1 MKIKT
6 LLIVG
11 LLFSVANIFAQIPTG
26 YYDGTAGLS
35 GSALKTKL
43 SSIIS
48 SGHQTKSYDALD
60 DEYPNSDKDSYYEKD
75 GTVLDIYSENPTET
89 DPYVYQFGVKKCG
102 NYKIEGDCYN
112 KEHIFPQGY
121 FNKASP
127 MVSDIHHIVP
137 TDGKVNGMRSNFPFG
152 NVGSSVSYT
161 SKNGSKLGT
170 SNSVNYSGKV
180 FEPINEFK
188 GDVARMIF
196 YFATRYEAKLK
207 DFDANDIL
215 TNTSFPGIQ
224 SWELEVLKQWH
235 TQDPVSQREID
246 RNNAA
251 YTYQGNRNPY
261 IDHPVYVSAVWG
273 GSTPVTDTESPST
286 PTNLTVT
293 NTTASSIS
301 LTWNAS
307 TDNVGV
313 SAYEIYL
320 DGVFQIAVSG
330 TTGTING
337 LAPSTTYNFYIIARD
352 AAGNLSSASNTASGT
367 TLAGSGGTPIS
378 CGTENFENIPTNTSG
393 GDQNYLARTW
403 TSNGIT
409 WNASAARTD
418 QTINNKAITVENG
431 ALSSSTI
438 SGGISSLTVKTQM
451 KFTGNPGK
459 FNLYINGDMVGQIPY
474 SSTVTT
480 TTIPNINIAG
490 NITINIT
497 DNSAVGTGTR
507 GRVAFD
513 DLSWTC
519 YSPLS
524 TNEVEKVRW
533 NIYPNPVKN
542 NILFVNGKDIQKIK
556 RIEIYNISGALV
568 QVVENPFSKGNNI
581 QLRNLNKGVYIL
593 KAENTTQ
600 KFIVE

>member
-251 YTYQGNRNPY
+251 YTYQRNRNPF
-261 IDHPVYVSAVWG
+261 IDHPEYVDLIWG
-273 GSTPVTDTESPST
+273 TTTPDTEAPST
-286 PTNLTVT
+286 PTNLIVT
-293 NTTASSIS
+293 GSTSSTIS
-301 LTWNAS
+301 LSWTAS
-307 TDNVGV
+307 TDNIMV
-313 SAYEIYL
+313 ATYDIYL
-320 DGVFQIAVSG
+320 DGTLKTSSSSNSITV
-330 TTGTING
+330 TGLN
-337 LAPSTTYNFYIIARD
+337 PSTTYSFYVKAKD
-352 AAGNLSSASNTASGT
+352 AAGNTSSQSNTTTGT
-367 TLAGSGGTPIS
+367 TTENTGGNDGGSTTS
-378 CGTENFENIPTNTSG
+378 CGTEDFEGVSGAVNT
-393 GDQNYLARTW
+393 YKTVTW
-403 TSNGIT
+403 NNNGIT
-409 WNASAARTD
+409 WTATDSRSD
-418 QTINNKAITVENG
+418 QTINNKAITVRNG
-431 ALSSSTI
+431 TLSSSTI
-438 SGGISSLTVKTQM
+438 SGGISSLTIKTQL
-451 KFTGNPGK
+451 KFSGTSGSFK
-459 FNLYINGDMVGQIPY
+459 LFINGVEKGTIPY
-474 SSTVTT
+474 NNTITN
-480 TTIPNINIAG
+480 TTISNINISG
-490 NITINIT
+490 NITISIQSNSTT
-497 DNSAVGTGTR
+497 DN
-507 GRVAFD
+507 RVAFD
-513 DLSWTC
+513 DLSWNC
-519 YSPLS
+519 YNGLGTDETTVNKFS
-524 TNEVEKVRW
+524 
-533 NIYPNPVKN
+533 IYPNPVKN
-542 NILFVNGKDIQKIK
+542 NTLYVTGKNIEKIK
-556 RIEIYNISGALV
+556 RVEIYNVNGILV
-568 QVVENPFSKGNNI
+568 QVIEKPFNNKNYITLKNPTKGMYLLKFDNNSFKFLVE
-581 QLRNLNKGVYIL
+581 
-593 KAENTTQ
+593 
-600 KFIVE
+600 

>member
-251 YTYQGNRNPY
+251 YTYQRNRNPF
-261 IDHPVYVSAVWG
+261 IDHPEYVDLIWG
-273 GSTPVTDTESPST
+273 TTTPDTEAPST
-286 PTNLTVT
+286 PTNLIVT
-293 NTTASSIS
+293 GSTSSTIS
-301 LTWNAS
+301 LSWTAS
-307 TDNVGV
+307 TDNIMV
-313 SAYEIYL
+313 ATYDIYL
-320 DGVFQIAVSG
+320 DGTLKTSSSSNSITV
-330 TTGTING
+330 TGLN
-337 LAPSTTYNFYIIARD
+337 PSTTYSFYVKAKD
-352 AAGNLSSASNTASGT
+352 AAGNTSSQSNTTTGT
-367 TLAGSGGTPIS
+367 TTENTGGNDGGSTTS
-378 CGTENFENIPTNTSG
+378 CGTEDFEEASGAVNT
-393 GDQNYLARTW
+393 YKTVTW
-403 TSNGIT
+403 NNNGIT
-409 WNASAARTD
+409 WTATDSRSD
-418 QTINNKAITVENG
+418 QTINNKAITVRNG
-431 ALSSSTI
+431 TLSSSTI
-438 SGGISSLTVKTQM
+438 SGGISSLTIKTQL
-451 KFTGNPGK
+451 KFSGTNGSFK
-459 FNLYINGDMVGQIPY
+459 LFINGVEKGTIPY
-474 SSTVTT
+474 SDTVTT
-480 TTIPNINIAG
+480 TTISNINVSG
-490 NITINIT
+490 NVTISIQN
-497 DNSAVGTGTR
+497 NSTTSN
-507 GRVAFD
+507 RVAFD

-519 YSPLS
+519 YNGLGTDETTVNKFS
-524 TNEVEKVRW
+524 
-533 NIYPNPVKN
+533 IYPNPVKN
-542 NILFVNGKDIQKIK
+542 NTLYVTGKNIEKIK
-556 RIEIYNISGALV
+556 RLEIYNMNGILV
-568 QVVENPFSKGNNI
+568 QVIEKPFNNK
-581 QLRNLNKGVYIL
+581 NYITL
-593 KAENTTQ
+593 KNTTKGMYLL
-600 KFIVE
+600 KFDNNSFKFLVE

>member
-251 YTYQGNRNPY
+251 YKYQGNRNPF
-261 IDHPVYVSAVWG
+261 IDHPEYVALIWG
-273 GSTPVTDTESPST
+273 TTTPDTEAPTT

-293 NTTASSIS
+293 GSTSSSIS
-301 LTWNAS
+301 LSWTAS
-307 TDNVGV
+307 TDNIIVAAYDIYVDGTLKTSSTSN
-313 SAYEIYL
+313 SAT
-320 DGVFQIAVSG
+320 V
-330 TTGTING
+330 TGLN
-337 LAPSTTYNFYIIARD
+337 PSTTYTFYIKAKD
-352 AAGNLSSASNTASGT
+352 AAGNTSSQSNTVTGT
-367 TLAGSGGTPIS
+367 TTENTGGGGNNNNTT
-378 CGTENFENIPTNTSG
+378 CGTENFEGISGTPNTYETINWTN
-393 GDQNYLARTW
+393 
-403 TSNGIT
+403 NGIT
-409 WNASAARTD
+409 WTATDSRSD
-418 QTINNKAITVENG
+418 QTINNKAITVRNG
-431 ALSSSTI
+431 TLSSSTI
-438 SGGISSLTVKTQM
+438 SGGISSLTIKTQL
-451 KFTGNPGK
+451 KFSGTNGSFK
-459 FNLYINGDMVGQIPY
+459 LFINGIEKGTIPY
-474 SSTVTT
+474 SDTVTT
-480 TTIPNINIAG
+480 TTISNINVSG
-490 NITINIT
+490 NVTISIQN
-497 DNSAVGTGTR
+497 NSTTSN
-507 GRVAFD
+507 RVAFD

-519 YSPLS
+519 YNGLGTDETTVNKFS
-524 TNEVEKVRW
+524 
-533 NIYPNPVKN
+533 IYPNPVKN
-542 NILFVNGKDIQKIK
+542 NTLYVTGKNIEKIK
-556 RIEIYNISGALV
+556 RLEIYNMNGILV
-568 QVVENPFSKGNNI
+568 QVIEKPFNNKNYITLKNPTKGMYLLKFDNNSFKFLVE
-581 QLRNLNKGVYIL
+581 
-593 KAENTTQ
+593 
-600 KFIVE
+600 

>member
-251 YTYQGNRNPY
+251 YTYQGNRNPF
-261 IDHPVYVSAVWG
+261 IDHQEYVAQIWG
-273 GSTPVTDTESPST
+273 TTTPDTEAPST

-293 NTTASSIS
+293 GSTSSSIS
-301 LTWNAS
+301 LSWTAS
-307 TDNVGV
+307 TDNIIVAAYDIYVDGTLKTTV
-313 SAYEIYL
+313 TGNSASI
-320 DGVFQIAVSG
+320 SG
-330 TTGTING
+330 LT
-337 LAPSTTYNFYIIARD
+337 PSTTYNFYVIAKD
-352 AAGNLSSASNTASGT
+352 SSGNTSSASNLVSGT
-367 TLAGSGGTPIS
+367 TLAGSGGEVTPTT
-378 CGTENFENIPTNTSG
+378 CGTENFENIPASSNSYST
-393 GDQNYLARTW
+393 RTW
-403 TSNGIT
+403 TNNNIT
-409 WNASAARTD
+409 WAATDARTD
-418 QTINNKAITVENG
+418 ETLDNRAIVIRNG
-431 ALSSSTI
+431 SLQSSSI
-438 SGGISSLTVKTQM
+438 SGGIGNLTITTLLKYSGTSGTF
-451 KFTGNPGK
+451 KLF
-459 FNLYINGDMVGQIPY
+459 INGIEKGTIPY
-474 SSTVTT
+474 SDTVTT
-480 TTIPNINIAG
+480 TTISNINVSG
-490 NITINIT
+490 NVTISIQN
-497 DNSAVGTGTR
+497 NSTTSN
-507 GRVAFD
+507 RVAFD

-519 YSPLS
+519 YNDLATSEIKS
-524 TNEVEKVRW
+524 NKFS
-533 NIYPNPVKN
+533 IYPNTIKN
-542 NILFVNGKDIQKIK
+542 NMLFVKSENLSKIK
-556 RIEIYNISGALV
+556 KVEIYNTSGVLV
-568 QVVENPFSKGNNI
+568 QVAEKPF
-581 QLRNLNKGVYIL
+581 LNKNYLVL
-593 KAENTTQ
+593 KNLPKGIYFAKFDDNAQ
-600 KFIVE
+600 KFLVE

>member
-1 MKIKT
+1 M
-6 LLIVG
+6 
-11 LLFSVANIFAQIPTG
+11 FAQIPTG

-251 YTYQGNRNPY
+251 YTYQRNRNPF
-261 IDHPVYVSAVWG
+261 IDHPEYVDLIWG
-273 GSTPVTDTESPST
+273 TTTPDTEAPST
-286 PTNLTVT
+286 PTNLIVT
-293 NTTASSIS
+293 GSTSSTIS
-301 LTWNAS
+301 LSWTAS
-307 TDNVGV
+307 TDNIMV
-313 SAYEIYL
+313 ATYDIYL
-320 DGVFQIAVSG
+320 DGTLKTSSTSNSATV
-330 TTGTING
+330 TGLN
-337 LAPSTTYNFYIIARD
+337 PSTTYTFYIKAKD
-352 AAGNLSSASNTASGT
+352 AAGNISSQSNTVTGT
-367 TLAGSGGTPIS
+367 TTENTGGGGNNNNTT
-378 CGTENFENIPTNTSG
+378 CGTENFEGISGTPNTYETI
-393 GDQNYLARTW
+393 NW
-403 TSNGIT
+403 TSTGIT
-409 WNASAARTD
+409 WTATDSRSD
-418 QTINNKAITVENG
+418 QTINNKAITVRNG
-431 ALSSSTI
+431 KLSSSPI
-438 SGGISSLTVKTQM
+438 SGGISSLTIKTQL
-451 KFTGNPGK
+451 KFSGTNGSFK
-459 FNLYINGDMVGQIPY
+459 LFINGVEKGTIPY
-474 SSTVTT
+474 SDTVTT
-480 TTIPNINIAG
+480 TTISNINVSG
-490 NITINIT
+490 NVTISIQN
-497 DNSAVGTGTR
+497 NSTTSN
-507 GRVAFD
+507 RVAFD

-519 YSPLS
+519 YNGLGTDETTVNKFS
-524 TNEVEKVRW
+524 
-533 NIYPNPVKN
+533 IYPNPVKN
-542 NILFVNGKDIQKIK
+542 NTLYVSGKNIEKIK
-556 RIEIYNISGALV
+556 RVEIYNVNGILV
-568 QVVENPFSKGNNI
+568 QVIEKPFNNKNYITLKNPTKGMYLLKFDNNSFKFLVE
-581 QLRNLNKGVYIL
+581 
-593 KAENTTQ
+593 
-600 KFIVE
+600 

>member
-251 YTYQGNRNPY
+251 YTYQRNRNPF
-261 IDHPVYVSAVWG
+261 IDHPEYVDLIWG
-273 GSTPVTDTESPST
+273 TTTPDTEAPST
-286 PTNLTVT
+286 PTNLIVT
-293 NTTASSIS
+293 GSTSSTIS
-301 LTWNAS
+301 LSWTDS
-307 TDNVGV
+307 TDNIMV
-313 SAYEIYL
+313 ATYDIYL
-320 DGVFQIAVSG
+320 DGTLKTSSSSNSITV
-330 TTGTING
+330 TGLN
-337 LAPSTTYNFYIIARD
+337 PSTTYSFYVKAKD
-352 AAGNLSSASNTASGT
+352 AAGNISSQSNTVTGT
-367 TLAGSGGTPIS
+367 TTENTGGGGNNNNTT
-378 CGTENFENIPTNTSG
+378 CGTENFEGISGTPNTYETINWTN
-393 GDQNYLARTW
+393 
-403 TSNGIT
+403 NGIT
-409 WNASAARTD
+409 WTATDSRSD
-418 QTINNKAITVENG
+418 QTINNKAITVRNG
-431 ALSSSTI
+431 TLSSSTI
-438 SGGISSLTVKTQM
+438 SGGISSLTIKTQL
-451 KFTGNPGK
+451 KFSGTNGSFK
-459 FNLYINGDMVGQIPY
+459 LFINGVEKGTIPY
-474 SSTVTT
+474 SDTVTT
-480 TTIPNINIAG
+480 TTISNINVSG
-490 NITINIT
+490 NVTISIQN
-497 DNSAVGTGTR
+497 NSTTSN
-507 GRVAFD
+507 RVAFD

-519 YSPLS
+519 YNGLGTDETTVNKFS
-524 TNEVEKVRW
+524 
-533 NIYPNPVKN
+533 IYPNPVKN
-542 NILFVNGKDIQKIK
+542 NTLYVSGKNIEKIK
-556 RIEIYNISGALV
+556 RVEIYNVNGILV
-568 QVVENPFSKGNNI
+568 QVIEKPFNNKNYITLKNPTKGMYLLKFDNNSFKFLVE
-581 QLRNLNKGVYIL
+581 
-593 KAENTTQ
+593 
-600 KFIVE
+600 

>member
-26 YYDGTAGLS
+26 YYDGTVGLT
-35 GSALKTKL
+35 GAALKTKL

-251 YTYQGNRNPY
+251 YTYQRNRNPF
-261 IDHPVYVSAVWG
+261 IDHPEYVDLIWG
-273 GSTPVTDTESPST
+273 TTTPDTEAPST
-286 PTNLTVT
+286 PTNLIVT
-293 NTTASSIS
+293 GSTSSTIS
-301 LTWNAS
+301 LSWTAS
-307 TDNVGV
+307 TDNIMV
-313 SAYEIYL
+313 ATYDIYL
-320 DGVFQIAVSG
+320 DGTLKTSSSSNSITV
-330 TTGTING
+330 TGLN
-337 LAPSTTYNFYIIARD
+337 PSTTYSFYVKAKD
-352 AAGNLSSASNTASGT
+352 AAGNTSSQSNTTTGT
-367 TLAGSGGTPIS
+367 TTENTGGNDGGSTTS
-378 CGTENFENIPTNTSG
+378 CGTEDFEGVSGAVNT
-393 GDQNYLARTW
+393 YKTVTW
-403 TSNGIT
+403 TNNGIT
-409 WNASAARTD
+409 WTATDSRSD
-418 QTINNKAITVENG
+418 QTINNKAITVRNG
-431 ALSSSTI
+431 TLSSSSI
-438 SGGISSLTVKTQM
+438 SGGISSLTIKTQL
-451 KFTGNPGK
+451 KFSGTNGSFK
-459 FNLYINGDMVGQIPY
+459 LFINGVEKGTIPY
-474 SSTVTT
+474 SDTVTT
-480 TTIPNINIAG
+480 TTISNINVSG
-490 NITINIT
+490 NVTISIQN
-497 DNSAVGTGTR
+497 NSTTSN
-507 GRVAFD
+507 RVAFD

-519 YSPLS
+519 YNGLGTDETTVNKFS
-524 TNEVEKVRW
+524 
-533 NIYPNPVKN
+533 IYPNPVKN
-542 NILFVNGKDIQKIK
+542 NTLYVTGKNIEKIK
-556 RIEIYNISGALV
+556 RVEIYNVNGILV
-568 QVVENPFSKGNNI
+568 QVIEKPFNNKNYITLKNPTKGMYLLKFDNNSFKFLVE
-581 QLRNLNKGVYIL
+581 
-593 KAENTTQ
+593 
-600 KFIVE
+600 

>member
-251 YTYQGNRNPY
+251 YTYQGNRNPF
-261 IDHPVYVSAVWG
+261 IDHQEYVAQIWG
-273 GSTPVTDTESPST
+273 TTTPDTENPST
-286 PTNLTVT
+286 PTNLIVT
-293 NTTASSIS
+293 GSTSSTIS
-301 LTWNAS
+301 LSWTAS
-307 TDNVGV
+307 TDNIMV
-313 SAYEIYL
+313 ATYDIYL
-320 DGVFQIAVSG
+320 DGTLKTSSSSNSITV
-330 TTGTING
+330 TGLN
-337 LAPSTTYNFYIIARD
+337 PSTTYSFYVKAKD
-352 AAGNLSSASNTASGT
+352 AAGNTSSQSNTTTGT
-367 TLAGSGGTPIS
+367 TTENTGGGGSTGTT
-378 CGTENFENIPTNTSG
+378 CGTETFETIPASSSSYST
-393 GDQNYLARTW
+393 RTW
-403 TSNGIT
+403 TSNSIT
-409 WNASAARTD
+409 WTATDARTD
-418 QTINNKAITVENG
+418 QNLNNRAILIQNG
-431 ALSSSTI
+431 SLTSSTI
-438 SGGISSLTVKTQM
+438 SGGIGSLTVSTKQYYS
-451 KFTGNPGK
+451 GSAGS
-459 FNLYINGDMVGQIPY
+459 FNLLINGTVVGTIPY
-474 SSTVTT
+474 TSSTSSSGGTITT
-480 TTIPNINIAG
+480 TTISNINLTG
-490 NITINIT
+490 NNVIKLTN
-497 DNSAVGTGTR
+497 NSTST
-507 GRVAFD
+507 RVAID

-519 YSPLS
+519 YSGLS
-524 TNEVEKVRW
+524 TTENNKVSL

-542 NILFVNGKDIQKIK
+542 NTLFVNGKNIEKIN
-556 RIEIYNISGALV
+556 RLEIYNMNGILV
-568 QVVENPFSKGNNI
+568 QVIEKPFS
-581 QLRNLNKGVYIL
+581 NKNYITL
-593 KAENTTQ
+593 KNTTKGMYLL
-600 KFIVE
+600 KFDNNSFKFLVE

>member
-121 FNKASP
+121 FNKASR

-251 YTYQGNRNPY
+251 YTYQRNRNPF
-261 IDHPVYVSAVWG
+261 IDHPEYVDLIWG
-273 GSTPVTDTESPST
+273 TTTPDTENPST
-286 PTNLTVT
+286 PTNLIVT
-293 NTTASSIS
+293 GSTSSTIS
-301 LTWNAS
+301 LSWTAS
-307 TDNVGV
+307 TDNIMV
-313 SAYEIYL
+313 ATYDIYL
-320 DGVFQIAVSG
+320 DGTLKTSSSSNSITV
-330 TTGTING
+330 TGLN
-337 LAPSTTYNFYIIARD
+337 PSTTYSFYVKAKD
-352 AAGNLSSASNTASGT
+352 AAGNTSSQSNTTTGT
-367 TLAGSGGTPIS
+367 TTENTGGNDGGSTTS
-378 CGTENFENIPTNTSG
+378 CGTEDFEEASGAVNT
-393 GDQNYLARTW
+393 YKTVTW
-403 TSNGIT
+403 SNNGIT
-409 WNASAARTD
+409 WTATDSRSD
-418 QTINNKAITVENG
+418 QTINNKAITVRNG
-431 ALSSSTI
+431 TLSSSTI
-438 SGGISSLTVKTQM
+438 SGGISSLTIKTQL
-451 KFTGNPGK
+451 KFSGTNGSFK
-459 FNLYINGDMVGQIPY
+459 LFINGVEKGTIPY
-474 SSTVTT
+474 SDTVTT
-480 TTIPNINIAG
+480 TTISNINVSG
-490 NITINIT
+490 NVTISIQN
-497 DNSAVGTGTR
+497 NSTTSN
-507 GRVAFD
+507 RVAFD

-519 YSPLS
+519 YNGLGTDETTVNKFS
-524 TNEVEKVRW
+524 
-533 NIYPNPVKN
+533 IYPNPVKN
-542 NILFVNGKDIQKIK
+542 NTLYVSGKNIEKIK
-556 RIEIYNISGALV
+556 RVEIYNVNGILV
-568 QVVENPFSKGNNI
+568 QVIEKPFNNK
-581 QLRNLNKGVYIL
+581 NYITL
-593 KAENTTQ
+593 KNTTKGMYLL
-600 KFIVE
+600 KFDNNSYKFVVE

>member
-251 YTYQGNRNPY
+251 YTYQGNRNPF
-261 IDHPVYVSAVWG
+261 IDHQEYVALIWG
-273 GSTPVTDTESPST
+273 TTTPDTEAPST
-286 PTNLTVT
+286 PTNLIVT
-293 NTTASSIS
+293 GSTSSTIS
-301 LTWNAS
+301 LSWTAS
-307 TDNVGV
+307 TDNIMV
-313 SAYEIYL
+313 ATYDIYL
-320 DGVFQIAVSG
+320 DGTLKTSSSSNSITV
-330 TTGTING
+330 TGLN
-337 LAPSTTYNFYIIARD
+337 PSTTYSFYVKAKD
-352 AAGNLSSASNTASGT
+352 AAGNTSSQSNTTTGT
-367 TLAGSGGTPIS
+367 TTENTGGNDGGSTTS
-378 CGTENFENIPTNTSG
+378 CGTEDFEGVSGAVNT
-393 GDQNYLARTW
+393 YKTVTW
-403 TSNGIT
+403 NNNGIT
-409 WNASAARTD
+409 WTATDSRSD
-418 QTINNKAITVENG
+418 QTINNKAITVRNG
-431 ALSSSTI
+431 TLSSSTI
-438 SGGISSLTVKTQM
+438 SGGISSLTIKTQL
-451 KFTGNPGK
+451 KFSGTNGSFK
-459 FNLYINGDMVGQIPY
+459 LFINGVEKGTIPY
-474 SSTVTT
+474 SDTVTT
-480 TTIPNINIAG
+480 TTISNINVSG
-490 NITINIT
+490 NVTISIQN
-497 DNSAVGTGTR
+497 NSTTSN
-507 GRVAFD
+507 RVAFD

-519 YSPLS
+519 YNGLGTDETTVNKFS
-524 TNEVEKVRW
+524 
-533 NIYPNPVKN
+533 IYPNPVKN
-542 NILFVNGKDIQKIK
+542 NTLYVTGKNIEKIK
-556 RIEIYNISGALV
+556 RVEIYNVNGILV
-568 QVVENPFSKGNNI
+568 QVAEKPF
-581 QLRNLNKGVYIL
+581 LNKNYLVL
-593 KAENTTQ
+593 KNLPKGIYFAKFDDNAQ
-600 KFIVE
+600 KFLVE

>member
-26 YYDGTAGLS
+26 YYDGTVGLT
-35 GSALKTKL
+35 GAALKTKL

-251 YTYQGNRNPY
+251 YTYQRNRNPF
-261 IDHPVYVSAVWG
+261 IDHPEYVDLIWG
-273 GSTPVTDTESPST
+273 TTTPDTEAPST
-286 PTNLTVT
+286 PTNLIVT
-293 NTTASSIS
+293 GSTSSTIS
-301 LTWNAS
+301 LSWTAS
-307 TDNVGV
+307 TDNIMV
-313 SAYEIYL
+313 ATYDIYL
-320 DGVFQIAVSG
+320 DGTLKTSSATNSATV
-330 TTGTING
+330 TGLN
-337 LAPSTTYNFYIIARD
+337 PSTTYTFYIKAKD
-352 AAGNLSSASNTASGT
+352 AAGNISSQSNTVTGT
-367 TLAGSGGTPIS
+367 TTENTGGGGNNNNTT
-378 CGTENFENIPTNTSG
+378 CGTENFEGISGTPNTYETI
-393 GDQNYLARTW
+393 NW
-403 TSNGIT
+403 TSTGIT
-409 WNASAARTD
+409 WTATDSRSD
-418 QTINNKAITVENG
+418 QTINNKAITVRNG
-431 ALSSSTI
+431 KLSSSPI
-438 SGGISSLTVKTQM
+438 SGGIGNLTVTTQL
-451 KFTGNPGK
+451 KFSGTNGNFK
-459 FNLYINGDMVGQIPY
+459 LFINGVEKGTIPY
-474 SSTVTT
+474 SDTVTT
-480 TTIPNINIAG
+480 TTISNINVSG
-490 NITINIT
+490 NVTISIQN
-497 DNSAVGTGTR
+497 NSTTSN
-507 GRVAFD
+507 RVAFD

-519 YSPLS
+519 YNDLATSEIKS
-524 TNEVEKVRW
+524 NKFS
-533 NIYPNPVKN
+533 IYPNPIKN
-542 NILFVNGKDIQKIK
+542 NMLFVKSENLSKIK
-556 RIEIYNISGALV
+556 KVEIYNTSGVLV
-568 QVVENPFSKGNNI
+568 QVAEKPF
-581 QLRNLNKGVYIL
+581 LNKNYLVL
-593 KAENTTQ
+593 KNLPKGIYFAKFDDNAQ
-600 KFIVE
+600 KFLVE

>member
-26 YYDGTAGLS
+26 YYDGTVGLT
-35 GSALKTKL
+35 GAALKTKL

-251 YTYQGNRNPY
+251 YTYQRNRNPF
-261 IDHPVYVSAVWG
+261 IDHPEYVDLIWG
-273 GSTPVTDTESPST
+273 TTTPDTEAPST
-286 PTNLTVT
+286 PTNLIVT
-293 NTTASSIS
+293 GSTSSTIS
-301 LTWNAS
+301 LSWTAS
-307 TDNVGV
+307 TDNIMV
-313 SAYEIYL
+313 ATYDIYL
-320 DGVFQIAVSG
+320 DGTLKTSSSSNSITV
-330 TTGTING
+330 TGLN
-337 LAPSTTYNFYIIARD
+337 PSTTYSFYVKAKD
-352 AAGNLSSASNTASGT
+352 AAGNTSSQSNTTTGT
-367 TLAGSGGTPIS
+367 TTENTGGNDGGSTTS
-378 CGTENFENIPTNTSG
+378 CGTEDFEGVSGAVNT
-393 GDQNYLARTW
+393 YKTVTW
-403 TSNGIT
+403 TNNGIT
-409 WNASAARTD
+409 WTATDSRSD
-418 QTINNKAITVENG
+418 QTINNKAITVRNG
-431 ALSSSTI
+431 TLSSSTI
-438 SGGISSLTVKTQM
+438 SGGISSLTIKTQL
-451 KFTGNPGK
+451 KFSGTSGSFK
-459 FNLYINGDMVGQIPY
+459 LFINGVEKGTIPY
-474 SSTVTT
+474 NNTITN
-480 TTIPNINIAG
+480 TTISNINISG
-490 NITINIT
+490 NITISIQSNSTT
-497 DNSAVGTGTR
+497 DN
-507 GRVAFD
+507 RVAFD
-513 DLSWTC
+513 DLSWNC
-519 YSPLS
+519 YNGLG
-524 TNEVEKVRW
+524 TDETKV
-533 NIYPNPVKN
+533 NKFSIYPNPVKN
-542 NILFVNGKDIQKIK
+542 NTLYVTGKNIEKIK
-556 RIEIYNISGALV
+556 RVEIYNVNGILV
-568 QVVENPFSKGNNI
+568 QVIEKPFNNKNYITLKNPTKGMYLLKFDNNSFKFVVE
-581 QLRNLNKGVYIL
+581 
-593 KAENTTQ
+593 
-600 KFIVE
+600 

>member
-251 YTYQGNRNPY
+251 YTYQGNRNPF
-261 IDHPVYVSAVWG
+261 IDHPEYVALIWG
-273 GSTPVTDTESPST
+273 TTTPDTEAPTT
-286 PTNLTVT
+286 PTNLIVT
-293 NTTASSIS
+293 GSTSSTIS
-301 LTWNAS
+301 LSWTDS
-307 TDNVGV
+307 TDNIMV
-313 SAYEIYL
+313 ATYDIYL
-320 DGVFQIAVSG
+320 DGTLKTSSSSNSI
-330 TTGTING
+330 TITGLN
-337 LAPSTTYNFYIIARD
+337 PSTTYSFYVKAKD
-352 AAGNLSSASNTASGT
+352 AAGDTSNQSNTVTGT
-367 TLAGSGGTPIS
+367 TTENTGGNDGGSTTS
-378 CGTENFENIPTNTSG
+378 CGTEDFEGVSGAVNT
-393 GDQNYLARTW
+393 YKTVTW
-403 TSNGIT
+403 NNNGIT
-409 WNASAARTD
+409 WTATDSRSD
-418 QTINNKAITVENG
+418 QTINNKAITVRNG
-431 ALSSSTI
+431 TLSSSTI
-438 SGGISSLTVKTQM
+438 SGGISSLTIKTQL
-451 KFTGNPGK
+451 KFSGTSGSFK
-459 FNLYINGDMVGQIPY
+459 LFINGVEKGTIPY
-474 SSTVTT
+474 NNTITN
-480 TTIPNINIAG
+480 TTISNINISG
-490 NITINIT
+490 NITISIQSNSTT
-497 DNSAVGTGTR
+497 DN
-507 GRVAFD
+507 RVAFD
-513 DLSWTC
+513 DLSWNC
-519 YSPLS
+519 YNGLGTDETTVNKFS
-524 TNEVEKVRW
+524 
-533 NIYPNPVKN
+533 IYPNPVKN
-542 NILFVNGKDIQKIK
+542 NTLFVNGKNIEKIN
-556 RIEIYNISGALV
+556 RLEIYNMNGILV
-568 QVVENPFSKGNNI
+568 QVIEKPFNNK
-581 QLRNLNKGVYIL
+581 NYITL
-593 KAENTTQ
+593 KNTTKGMYLL
-600 KFIVE
+600 KFDNNSFKFLVE

>member
-251 YTYQGNRNPY
+251 YTYQRNRNPF
-261 IDHPVYVSAVWG
+261 IDHPEYVDLIWG
-273 GSTPVTDTESPST
+273 TTTPDTEAPST
-286 PTNLTVT
+286 PTNLIVT
-293 NTTASSIS
+293 GSTSSTIS
-301 LTWNAS
+301 LSWTAS
-307 TDNVGV
+307 TDNIGV
-313 SAYEIYL
+313 SGYDIYMN
-320 DGVFQIAVSG
+320 
-330 TTGTING
+330 GTIKTTVTGNSATISG
-337 LAPSTTYNFYIIARD
+337 LTPSTTYNFYVIAKD
-352 AAGNLSSASNTASGT
+352 SSGNTSSASNSVSGT
-367 TLAGSGGTPIS
+367 TIAGSGGEVTPTT
-378 CGTENFENIPTNTSG
+378 CGTENFENIPASSSSYST
-393 GDQNYLARTW
+393 RTW
-403 TSNGIT
+403 TSNSIT
-409 WNASAARTD
+409 WTATDARTD
-418 QTINNKAITVENG
+418 QNLNNRAILIQNG
-431 ALSSSTI
+431 SLTSSTI
-438 SGGISSLTVKTQM
+438 SGGMGSLTVSTKQYYS
-451 KFTGNPGK
+451 GSAGS
-459 FNLYINGDMVGQIPY
+459 FNLLINGTVVGTIPY
-474 SSTVTT
+474 TSSTTSSGGTITT
-480 TTIPNINIAG
+480 TTISNINLTG
-490 NITINIT
+490 NNVIKLTN
-497 DNSAVGTGTR
+497 NSTST
-507 GRVAFD
+507 RVAID

-519 YSPLS
+519 YSGLS
-524 TNEVEKVRW
+524 TTENNKVSL

-542 NILFVNGKDIQKIK
+542 NTLYVTGKNIEKIK
-556 RIEIYNISGALV
+556 RLEIYNMNGILV
-568 QVVENPFSKGNNI
+568 QVIEKPFSNKNYLVLKNLPKGIYFAKFDDN
-581 QLRNLNKGVYIL
+581 
-593 KAENTTQ
+593 AQ
-600 KFIVE
+600 KFLVE

>member
-251 YTYQGNRNPY
+251 YTYQGNRNPF
-261 IDHPVYVSAVWG
+261 IDQPEYVALIWG
-273 GSTPVTDTESPST
+273 TTTPDTEVPST
-286 PTNLTVT
+286 PTNLIVT
-293 NTTASSIS
+293 GSTSSTIS
-301 LTWNAS
+301 LSWTAS
-307 TDNVGV
+307 TDNIMV
-313 SAYEIYL
+313 ATYDIYL
-320 DGVFQIAVSG
+320 DGTLKTSSSSNSITV
-330 TTGTING
+330 TGLN
-337 LAPSTTYNFYIIARD
+337 PSTTYSFYVKAKD
-352 AAGNLSSASNTASGT
+352 AAGNTSSQSNTTTGT
-367 TLAGSGGTPIS
+367 TTENTGGNDGGSTTS
-378 CGTENFENIPTNTSG
+378 CGTEDFEGVSGAVNT
-393 GDQNYLARTW
+393 YKTVTW
-403 TSNGIT
+403 NNNGIT
-409 WNASAARTD
+409 WTATDSRSD
-418 QTINNKAITVENG
+418 QTINNKAITVRNG
-431 ALSSSTI
+431 TLSSSTI
-438 SGGISSLTVKTQM
+438 SGGISSLTIKTQL
-451 KFTGNPGK
+451 KFSGTNGSFK
-459 FNLYINGDMVGQIPY
+459 LFINGVEKGTIPY
-474 SSTVTT
+474 SDTVTT
-480 TTIPNINIAG
+480 TTISNINVSG
-490 NITINIT
+490 NVTISIQN
-497 DNSAVGTGTR
+497 NSTTSN
-507 GRVAFD
+507 RVAFD

-519 YSPLS
+519 YNGLGTDETTVNKFS
-524 TNEVEKVRW
+524 
-533 NIYPNPVKN
+533 IYPNPVKN
-542 NILFVNGKDIQKIK
+542 NTLFVNGKNIEKIN
-556 RIEIYNISGALV
+556 RLEIYNMNGILV
-568 QVVENPFSKGNNI
+568 QVIEKPFNNK
-581 QLRNLNKGVYIL
+581 NYITL
-593 KAENTTQ
+593 KNTTKGMYLL
-600 KFIVE
+600 KFDNNSFKFLVE

>member
-251 YTYQGNRNPY
+251 YTYQGNRNPF
-261 IDHPVYVSAVWG
+261 IDHPEYVALIWG
-273 GSTPVTDTESPST
+273 TTTPDTEAPST

-293 NTTASSIS
+293 GSTSSSIS
-301 LTWNAS
+301 LSWTAS
-307 TDNVGV
+307 TDNIIVAAYDIYVDGTLKTSSTSN
-313 SAYEIYL
+313 SAT
-320 DGVFQIAVSG
+320 V
-330 TTGTING
+330 TGLN
-337 LAPSTTYNFYIIARD
+337 PSTTYTFYIKAKD
-352 AAGNLSSASNTASGT
+352 AAGNTSSQSNTVTGT
-367 TLAGSGGTPIS
+367 TTENTGGGGNNNNTT
-378 CGTENFENIPTNTSG
+378 CGTENFEGISGTPNTYETINWTN
-393 GDQNYLARTW
+393 
-403 TSNGIT
+403 NGIT
-409 WNASAARTD
+409 WTATDSRSD
-418 QTINNKAITVENG
+418 QTINNKAITVRNG
-431 ALSSSTI
+431 TLSSSTI
-438 SGGISSLTVKTQM
+438 SGGISSLTIKTQL
-451 KFTGNPGK
+451 KFSGTNGSFK
-459 FNLYINGDMVGQIPY
+459 LFINGVEKGTIPY
-474 SSTVTT
+474 SDTVTT
-480 TTIPNINIAG
+480 TTISNINVSG
-490 NITINIT
+490 NVTISIQN
-497 DNSAVGTGTR
+497 NSTTSN
-507 GRVAFD
+507 RVAFD

-519 YSPLS
+519 YNGLGTDETTVNKFS
-524 TNEVEKVRW
+524 
-533 NIYPNPVKN
+533 IYPNPVKN
-542 NILFVNGKDIQKIK
+542 NTLYVTGKNIEKIK
-556 RIEIYNISGALV
+556 RLEIYNMNGILV
-568 QVVENPFSKGNNI
+568 QVIEKPFNNKNYITLKNPTKGMYLLKFDNNSFKFLVE
-581 QLRNLNKGVYIL
+581 
-593 KAENTTQ
+593 
-600 KFIVE
+600 

>member
-235 TQDPVSQREID
+235 TNDPVSQREID

-251 YTYQGNRNPY
+251 YTYQGNRNPF
-261 IDHPVYVSAVWG
+261 IDQPEYVALIWG
-273 GSTPVTDTESPST
+273 TTTPDTEAPTT

-293 NTTASSIS
+293 GSTSSSIS
-301 LTWNAS
+301 LSWTAS
-307 TDNVGV
+307 TDNIIV
-313 SAYEIYL
+313 ATYDIYL
-320 DGVFQIAVSG
+320 DGTLKTSSATNSATV
-330 TTGTING
+330 TGLN
-337 LAPSTTYNFYIIARD
+337 PSTTYTFYIKAKD
-352 AAGNLSSASNTASGT
+352 AAGNTSNQSNTATGT
-367 TLAGSGGTPIS
+367 TTENTGGGGNNNNTT
-378 CGTENFENIPTNTSG
+378 CGTENFEGISGTPNTYETI
-393 GDQNYLARTW
+393 NW
-403 TSNGIT
+403 TSTGIT
-409 WNASAARTD
+409 WTATDSRSD
-418 QTINNKAITVENG
+418 QTINNKAITVRNG
-431 ALSSSTI
+431 KLSSSPI
-438 SGGISSLTVKTQM
+438 SGGIGNLTVTTQL
-451 KFTGNPGK
+451 KFSGTNGSFK
-459 FNLYINGDMVGQIPY
+459 LFINGVEKGTIPY
-474 SSTVTT
+474 SDTVTT
-480 TTIPNINIAG
+480 TTISNINVSG
-490 NITINIT
+490 NVTISIQN
-497 DNSAVGTGTR
+497 NSTTSN
-507 GRVAFD
+507 RVAFD

-519 YSPLS
+519 YNDLATAEINIQSF
-524 TNEVEKVRW
+524 

-542 NILFVNGKDIQKIK
+542 NTLYVSGKNIEKIK
-556 RIEIYNISGALV
+556 RVEIYNVNGILV
-568 QVVENPFSKGNNI
+568 QVIEKPFNNKNYLVLKNLPKGIYFAKFDDN
-581 QLRNLNKGVYIL
+581 
-593 KAENTTQ
+593 AQ
-600 KFIVE
+600 KFLVE

>member
-251 YTYQGNRNPY
+251 YTYQRNRNPF
-261 IDHPVYVSAVWG
+261 IDHPEYVDLIWG
-273 GSTPVTDTESPST
+273 TTTPDTEAPST
-286 PTNLTVT
+286 PTNLIVT
-293 NTTASSIS
+293 GSTSSTIS
-301 LTWNAS
+301 LSWTAS
-307 TDNVGV
+307 TDNIMV
-313 SAYEIYL
+313 ATYDIYL
-320 DGVFQIAVSG
+320 DGTLKTSSSSNSITV
-330 TTGTING
+330 TGLN
-337 LAPSTTYNFYIIARD
+337 PSTTYSFYVKAKD
-352 AAGNLSSASNTASGT
+352 AAGNTSSQSNTTTGT
-367 TLAGSGGTPIS
+367 TTENTGGNDGGSTTS
-378 CGTENFENIPTNTSG
+378 CGTEDFEGVSGAVNT
-393 GDQNYLARTW
+393 YKTVTW
-403 TSNGIT
+403 TNNGIT
-409 WNASAARTD
+409 WTATDSRSD
-418 QTINNKAITVENG
+418 QTINNKAITVRNG
-431 ALSSSTI
+431 TLSSSTI
-438 SGGISSLTVKTQM
+438 SGGISSLTIKTQL
-451 KFTGNPGK
+451 KFSGTNGSFK
-459 FNLYINGDMVGQIPY
+459 LFINGVEKGTIPY
-474 SSTVTT
+474 SDTVTT
-480 TTIPNINIAG
+480 TTISNINVSG
-490 NITINIT
+490 NVTISIQN
-497 DNSAVGTGTR
+497 NSTTSN
-507 GRVAFD
+507 RVAFD

-519 YSPLS
+519 YNGLGTDETTVNKFS
-524 TNEVEKVRW
+524 
-533 NIYPNPVKN
+533 IYPNPVKN
-542 NILFVNGKDIQKIK
+542 NTLYVTGKNIEKIK
-556 RIEIYNISGALV
+556 RVEIYNVNGILV
-568 QVVENPFSKGNNI
+568 QVIEKPFS
-581 QLRNLNKGVYIL
+581 NKNFISL
-593 KAENTTQ
+593 KNTTKGMYLL
-600 KFIVE
+600 KFDNNSYKFVVE

>member
-251 YTYQGNRNPY
+251 YTYQGNRNPF
-261 IDHPVYVSAVWG
+261 IDHQEYVAQIWG
-273 GSTPVTDTESPST
+273 TTTPDTENPST
-286 PTNLTVT
+286 PTNLIVT
-293 NTTASSIS
+293 GSTSSTIS
-301 LTWNAS
+301 LSWTAS
-307 TDNVGV
+307 TDNIMV
-313 SAYEIYL
+313 ATYDIYL
-320 DGVFQIAVSG
+320 DGTLKTSSATNSATV
-330 TTGTING
+330 TGLN
-337 LAPSTTYNFYIIARD
+337 PSTTYTFYIKAKD
-352 AAGNLSSASNTASGT
+352 AAGNISSQSNTVTGT
-367 TLAGSGGTPIS
+367 TTENTGGNDGGSTTS
-378 CGTENFENIPTNTSG
+378 CGTEDFEGVSGAVNT
-393 GDQNYLARTW
+393 YKTVTW
-403 TSNGIT
+403 TNNGIT
-409 WNASAARTD
+409 WTATDSRSD
-418 QTINNKAITVENG
+418 QTINNKAITVRNG
-431 ALSSSTI
+431 TLSSSTI
-438 SGGISSLTVKTQM
+438 SGGISSLTIKTQL
-451 KFTGNPGK
+451 KFSGTNGSFK
-459 FNLYINGDMVGQIPY
+459 LFINGVEKGTIPY
-474 SSTVTT
+474 SDTVTT
-480 TTIPNINIAG
+480 TTISNINVSG
-490 NITINIT
+490 NVTISIQN
-497 DNSAVGTGTR
+497 NSTTSN
-507 GRVAFD
+507 RVAFD

-519 YSPLS
+519 YNGLGTDETTVNKFS
-524 TNEVEKVRW
+524 
-533 NIYPNPVKN
+533 IYPNPVKN
-542 NILFVNGKDIQKIK
+542 NTLYVTGKNIEKIK
-556 RIEIYNISGALV
+556 RVEIYNVNGILV
-568 QVVENPFSKGNNI
+568 QVIEKPFNNK
-581 QLRNLNKGVYIL
+581 NYITL
-593 KAENTTQ
+593 KNTTKGMYLL
-600 KFIVE
+600 KFDNNSFKFLVE

>member
-251 YTYQGNRNPY
+251 YTYQRNRNPF
-261 IDHPVYVSAVWG
+261 IDHPEYVDLIWG
-273 GSTPVTDTESPST
+273 TTTPDTEAPST
-286 PTNLTVT
+286 PTNLIVT
-293 NTTASSIS
+293 GSTSSTIS
-301 LTWNAS
+301 LSWTAS
-307 TDNVGV
+307 TDNIMV
-313 SAYEIYL
+313 ATYDIYL
-320 DGVFQIAVSG
+320 DGTLKTSSSSNSITV
-330 TTGTING
+330 TGLN
-337 LAPSTTYNFYIIARD
+337 PSTTYSFYVKAKD
-352 AAGNLSSASNTASGT
+352 AAGNTSSQSNTTTGT
-367 TLAGSGGTPIS
+367 TTENTGGNDGGSTTS
-378 CGTENFENIPTNTSG
+378 CGTEDFEGVSGAVNT
-393 GDQNYLARTW
+393 YKTVTW
-403 TSNGIT
+403 TNNGIT
-409 WNASAARTD
+409 WTATDSRSD
-418 QTINNKAITVENG
+418 QTINNKAITVRNG
-431 ALSSSTI
+431 TLSSSTI
-438 SGGISSLTVKTQM
+438 SGGISSLTIKTQL
-451 KFTGNPGK
+451 KFSGTNGSFK
-459 FNLYINGDMVGQIPY
+459 LFINGVEKGTIPY
-474 SSTVTT
+474 SDTVTT
-480 TTIPNINIAG
+480 TTISNINVSG
-490 NITINIT
+490 NVTISIQN
-497 DNSAVGTGTR
+497 NSTTSN
-507 GRVAFD
+507 RVAFD

-519 YSPLS
+519 YNGLGTDETTVNKFS
-524 TNEVEKVRW
+524 
-533 NIYPNPVKN
+533 IYPNPVKN
-542 NILFVNGKDIQKIK
+542 NTLYVTGKNIEKIK
-556 RIEIYNISGALV
+556 RVEIYNVNGILV
-568 QVVENPFSKGNNI
+568 QVIEKPFNNKNYITLKNPTKGMYLLKFDNNSFKFLVE
-581 QLRNLNKGVYIL
+581 
-593 KAENTTQ
+593 
-600 KFIVE
+600 

>member
-251 YTYQGNRNPY
+251 YTYQRNRNPF
-261 IDHPVYVSAVWG
+261 IDHPEYVDLIWG
-273 GSTPVTDTESPST
+273 TTTPDTEAPST
-286 PTNLTVT
+286 PTNLIVT
-293 NTTASSIS
+293 GSTSSTIS
-301 LTWNAS
+301 LSWTAS
-307 TDNVGV
+307 TDNIMV
-313 SAYEIYL
+313 ATYDIYL
-320 DGVFQIAVSG
+320 DGTLKTSSSSNSITV
-330 TTGTING
+330 TGLN
-337 LAPSTTYNFYIIARD
+337 PSTTYSFYVKAKD
-352 AAGNLSSASNTASGT
+352 AAGNTSSQSNTTTGT
-367 TLAGSGGTPIS
+367 TTENTGGNDGGSTTS
-378 CGTENFENIPTNTSG
+378 CGTEDFEGVSGAVNT
-393 GDQNYLARTW
+393 YKTVTW
-403 TSNGIT
+403 NNNGIT
-409 WNASAARTD
+409 WTATDSRSD
-418 QTINNKAITVENG
+418 QTINNKAITVRNG
-431 ALSSSTI
+431 TLSSSTI
-438 SGGISSLTVKTQM
+438 SGGISSLTIKTQL
-451 KFTGNPGK
+451 KFSGTNGSFK
-459 FNLYINGDMVGQIPY
+459 LFINGIEKGTIPY
-474 SSTVTT
+474 SDTVTT
-480 TTIPNINIAG
+480 TTISNINVSG
-490 NITINIT
+490 NVTISIQN
-497 DNSAVGTGTR
+497 NSTTSN
-507 GRVAFD
+507 RVAFD

-519 YSPLS
+519 YNGLGTDETTVNKFS
-524 TNEVEKVRW
+524 
-533 NIYPNPVKN
+533 IYPNPVKN
-542 NILFVNGKDIQKIK
+542 NTLFVNGKNIEKIK
-556 RIEIYNISGALV
+556 RLEIYNMNGILV
-568 QVVENPFSKGNNI
+568 QVIEKPFNNKNYITLKNPTKGMYLLKFDNNSYKFVVE
-581 QLRNLNKGVYIL
+581 
-593 KAENTTQ
+593 
-600 KFIVE
+600 

>member
-251 YTYQGNRNPY
+251 YTYQGNRNPF
-261 IDHPVYVSAVWG
+261 IDHQEYVAQIWG
-273 GSTPVTDTESPST
+273 TTTPDTENPST
-286 PTNLTVT
+286 PTNLIVT
-293 NTTASSIS
+293 GSTSSTIS
-301 LTWNAS
+301 LSWTDS
-307 TDNVGV
+307 TDNIMV
-313 SAYEIYL
+313 ATYDIYL
-320 DGVFQIAVSG
+320 DGTLKTSSSSNSITV
-330 TTGTING
+330 TGLN
-337 LAPSTTYNFYIIARD
+337 PSTTYSFYVKAKD
-352 AAGNLSSASNTASGT
+352 AAGNTSSQSNTTTGT
-367 TLAGSGGTPIS
+367 TTENTGGNDGGSTTS
-378 CGTENFENIPTNTSG
+378 CGTEDFEGVSGAVNT
-393 GDQNYLARTW
+393 YKTVTW
-403 TSNGIT
+403 NNNGIT
-409 WNASAARTD
+409 WTATDSRSD
-418 QTINNKAITVENG
+418 QTINNKAITVRNG
-431 ALSSSTI
+431 TLSSSTI
-438 SGGISSLTVKTQM
+438 SGGISSLTIKTQL
-451 KFTGNPGK
+451 KFSGTNGSFK
-459 FNLYINGDMVGQIPY
+459 LFINGVEKGTIPY
-474 SSTVTT
+474 SDTVTT
-480 TTIPNINIAG
+480 TTISNINVSG
-490 NITINIT
+490 NVTISIQN
-497 DNSAVGTGTR
+497 NSTTSN
-507 GRVAFD
+507 RVAFD

-519 YSPLS
+519 YNGLGTDETTVNKFS
-524 TNEVEKVRW
+524 
-533 NIYPNPVKN
+533 IYPNPVKN
-542 NILFVNGKDIQKIK
+542 NTLYVTGKNIEKIK
-556 RIEIYNISGALV
+556 RVEIYNVNGILV
-568 QVVENPFSKGNNI
+568 QVAEKPF
-581 QLRNLNKGVYIL
+581 LNKNYLVL
-593 KAENTTQ
+593 KNLPKGIYFAKFDDNSQ
-600 KFIVE
+600 KFLVE

>member
-251 YTYQGNRNPY
+251 YTYQRNRNPF
-261 IDHPVYVSAVWG
+261 IDHPEYVDLIWG
-273 GSTPVTDTESPST
+273 TTTPDTEAPST
-286 PTNLTVT
+286 PTNLIVT
-293 NTTASSIS
+293 GSTSSTIS
-301 LTWNAS
+301 LSWTAS
-307 TDNVGV
+307 TDNIMV
-313 SAYEIYL
+313 ATYDIYL
-320 DGVFQIAVSG
+320 DGTLKTSSATNSATV
-330 TTGTING
+330 TGLN
-337 LAPSTTYNFYIIARD
+337 PSTTYTFYIKAKD
-352 AAGNLSSASNTASGT
+352 AAGNISSQSNTVTGT
-367 TLAGSGGTPIS
+367 TTENTGGGGNNNNTT
-378 CGTENFENIPTNTSG
+378 CGTENFEGISGTPNTYETINWTN
-393 GDQNYLARTW
+393 
-403 TSNGIT
+403 NGIT
-409 WNASAARTD
+409 WTATDSRSD
-418 QTINNKAITVENG
+418 QTINNKAITVRNG
-431 ALSSSTI
+431 TLSSSTI
-438 SGGISSLTVKTQM
+438 SGGISSLTIKTQL
-451 KFTGNPGK
+451 KFSGTNGSFK
-459 FNLYINGDMVGQIPY
+459 LFINGIEKGTIPY
-474 SSTVTT
+474 SDTVTT
-480 TTIPNINIAG
+480 TTISNINVSG
-490 NITINIT
+490 NVTISIQN
-497 DNSAVGTGTR
+497 NSTTSN
-507 GRVAFD
+507 RVAFD

-519 YSPLS
+519 YNGLGTDETTVNKFS
-524 TNEVEKVRW
+524 
-533 NIYPNPVKN
+533 IYPNPVKN
-542 NILFVNGKDIQKIK
+542 NTLYVTGKNIEKIK
-556 RIEIYNISGALV
+556 RLEIYNMNGILV
-568 QVVENPFSKGNNI
+568 QVIEKPFNNKNYITLKNPTKGMYLLKFDNNSFKFLVE
-581 QLRNLNKGVYIL
+581 
-593 KAENTTQ
+593 
-600 KFIVE
+600 